1 MGTPNM
7 AAPRSSRSSRF
18 AALTMAAA
26 TLAVLAL
33 YSSQQPY
40 TAQPSTFAVVSRGLM
55 PLSAGVSNNGATSG
69 RAETRV
75 VCRGYKRPP
84 VKLPVNKRSRQRCMQ
99 IKMRRKLRQE
109 EGQKMVLLT
118 SKELRLRTT
127 KVKLLRRA
135 DIMET
140 ERWLHEDPNTPKHQW
155 SVVKTRQYMEANQVE
170 SDERIREQFG
180 IPLPPIRFMRDALN
194 SMRMERLSK
203 GGASKGQVKQE
214 QQEGDDKEDKP
225 AKAKARSPRAGGK
238 IDLSDINT
246 EFMNYRGIAVSKK
259 KQQQAQM
266 RKKR

>member
-1 MGTPNM
+1 MFE
-7 AAPRSSRSSRF
+7 RI
-18 AALTMAAA
+18 
-26 TLAVLAL
+26 
-33 YSSQQPY
+33 
-40 TAQPSTFAVVSRGLM
+40 
-55 PLSAGVSNNGATSG
+55 
-69 RAETRV
+69 
-75 VCRGYKRPP
+75 
-84 VKLPVNKRSRQRCMQ
+84 RQRCIQ
-99 IKMRRKLRQE
+99 IKMRRKLRLGE
-109 EGQKMVLLT
+109 RKTMVVLT
-118 SKELRLRTT
+118 SKQLRLRTT

-170 SDERIREQFG
+170 TDERIREQFG

-214 QQEGDDKEDKP
+214 QQDGDDKEDKP
-225 AKAKARSPRAGGK
+225 AKAKSPRAGGK

-246 EFMNYRGIAVSKK
+246 EFMTYRGIAVSKK